1 MVIVKI
7 GDGLGNQMFN
17 YVCGYSVAKHD
28 NDTLLLDT
36 SDVDNSTLR
45 TYDLDKFNIDFTDR
59 ESFTNKGF
67 FHKVYKRLRRSLKY
81 NVIYESRTENCP
93 CVLDV
98 YRRKFIRDKYLHGY
112 FQNLCYFKT

>member
-81 NVIYESRTENCP
+81 NVIYESTTENWP

-98 YRRKFIRDKYLHGY
+98 Y
-112 FQNLCYFKT
+112 